1 VVFSETIVD
10 SWKWIFCTHDSALG
24 ETLAN
29 GLKAMLYLWSITLLL
44 ISMMSFVNCNYKRQA
59 RLIFCWDLRTFHTRG
74 PTPMTYSKLV
84 LLLWSELAAAGY
96 LRQGSSAN
104 Y

>member
-29 GLKAMLYLWSITLLL
+29 GLKAMLYL
-44 ISMMSFVNCNYKRQA
+44 
-59 RLIFCWDLRTFHTRG
+59 
-74 PTPMTYSKLV
+74 
-84 LLLWSELAAAGY
+84 
-96 LRQGSSAN
+96 
-104 Y
+104 